1 MQTQTNT
8 ALVPA
13 LHIICRTSYAGTDSL
28 DKALHTRTLLLPIP
42 ITRPT
47 RRRETRRF
55 PDPDAVVIACGC
67 EDSRV
72 RGVPCDAVDAAD
84 VRLEVFNVLA
94 AGAPDVDSGV
104 CRCRLIY
111 ARIKGEMYCVTY
123 LRFR

>member
-8 ALVPA
+8 ALVPS
-13 LHIICRTSYAGTDSL
+13 LLYTSCAGIDSL

-42 ITRPT
+42 IARAT

-104 CRCRLIY
+104 CGCKLVHG
-111 ARIKGEMYCVTY
+111 RIKGEVYGVTY